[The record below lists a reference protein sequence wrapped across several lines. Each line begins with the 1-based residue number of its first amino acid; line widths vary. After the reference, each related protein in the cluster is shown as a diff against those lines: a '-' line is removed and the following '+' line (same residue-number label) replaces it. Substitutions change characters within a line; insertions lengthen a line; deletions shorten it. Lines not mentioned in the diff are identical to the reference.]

1 MSGVRPKRLHKLG
14 SARAASSRRAMCSC
28 PKMLAA
34 RRAVCDTV
42 AGFGAAPRSM
52 RKSTMA
58 PCPALAARIR
68 GDHPSP
74 STAFTSAFPSRS
86 AEASAKSQ
94 APAASSSLCSS
105 RASHWYVCVTVS
117 RHAPWTQELVP
128 ASKYTCKRTQS
139 LRSDT
144 RGSKHAKELSTLPRA
159 AQTTLRARR
168 SARRLD
174 DVFLSWPHAGTANVC
189 LRGRGRT
196 RSWPAS
202 PRHLLALH
210 HPLRPP

>member
-1 MSGVRPKRLHKLG
+1 
-14 SARAASSRRAMCSC
+14 
-28 PKMLAA
+28 
-34 RRAVCDTV
+34 
-42 AGFGAAPRSM
+42 
-52 RKSTMA
+52 MA

-202 PRHLLALH
+202 PRQLLPVH
-210 HPLRPP
+210 HPLRPPSLPAISREAVWEGSPRGVARHHEPWREVVTRGPPQPSFARTPLAHCVR